1 MGRFKCGDKIVPYPL
16 YGNDAPNYGTVIE
29 EGEEAIVQWSSKEYN
44 GASSK
49 FKEKEQFDIWNGNPH
64 SGYRLFKRSYLK
76 QAKKAKKYKVGDL
89 VEIIKVGE
97 YLEQSKLY
105 HKDNRVNLT
114 GQIGIIT
121 DKLMDEIY
129 VQIYLQ
135 EQQKYVWREISEIR
149 KA

>member
-1 MGRFKCGDKIVPYPL
+1 MTRFRCGDKIVPCPL
-16 YGNDAPNYGTVIE
+16 YSHGPPNYGTVIE
-29 EGEEAIVQWSSKEYN
+29 EGEEAIVQWSREEY
-44 GASSK
+44 GSRSK
-49 FKEKEQFDIWNGNPH
+49 FKEKEQFDIWNQNYNC
-64 SGYRLFKRSYLK
+64 GYRLFKRGLLK

-89 VEIIKVGE
+89 VEIIKTGE
-97 YLEQSKLY
+97 Y
-105 HKDNRVNLT
+105 RVGISYVENLS
-114 GQIGIIT
+114 GEIGIIT

>member
-1 MGRFKCGDKIVPYPL
+1 MTRFRCGDKIVPCPL
-16 YGNDAPNYGTVIE
+16 YDNKKPNYGTVIE
-29 EGEEAIVQWSSKEYN
+29 EGEEAIVQWSREEYL
-44 GASSK
+44 SHSK
-49 FKEKEQFDIWNGNPH
+49 FREKEQFDIWNGNPH
-64 SGYRLFKRSYLK
+64 SGYRLFKRGFLK

-89 VEIIKVGE
+89 VEIIKKGE
-97 YLEQSKLY
+97 YVLGLNHVE
-105 HKDNRVNLT
+105 NLS
-114 GQIGIIT
+114 GEIGIIT